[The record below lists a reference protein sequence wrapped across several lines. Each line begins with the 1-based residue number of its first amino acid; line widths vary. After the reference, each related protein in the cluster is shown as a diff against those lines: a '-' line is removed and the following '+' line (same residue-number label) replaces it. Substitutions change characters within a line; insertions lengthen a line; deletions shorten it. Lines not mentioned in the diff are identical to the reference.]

1 MNHKNNDT
9 VPTREQL
16 QPLIDFVLEFDEET
30 QEMWLRLFELQTKQ
44 ARIEEET
51 EEVDILLSKLQ
62 LAIAEQIDGS
72 TATLVAEQQAYQE
85 AFKQATQAELSR
97 LGVHIAAVT
106 AECKVRGDTPSEAE
120 KYVEHVFVGATSAD
134 GRGYLNSHNIFEAI
148 DEVRRA
154 GLWPWKGVN

>member
-1 MNHKNNDT
+1 MTNKNSRT
-9 VPTREQL
+9 ELREQF

-30 QEMWLRLFELQTKQ
+30 QEMWLRVFELQTKQ
-44 ARIEEET
+44 AHTEEET
-51 EEVDILLSKLQ
+51 AEFEVLMSKLQ
-62 LAIAEQIDGS
+62 LAIAEQDGS

-85 AFKQATQAELSR
+85 AIKQATQAELSR

>member
-1 MNHKNNDT
+1 MNHQNNDMAL
-9 VPTREQL
+9 TREQL

-72 TATLVAEQQAYQE
+72 TATLVAEQHAYQE
-85 AFKQATQAELSR
+85 ALKQAKQAELS
-97 LGVHIAAVT
+97 LFGVHIAGVT
-106 AECKVRGDTPSEAE
+106 AECKARGETPSAAE
-120 KYVEHVFVGATSAD
+120 EFVGHVFLGAKSAD
-134 GRGYLNSHNIFEAI
+134 GRGRLTPRNILEAI
-148 DEVRRA
+148 DEA
-154 GLWPWKGVN
+154 KSAPYLHPKLC

>member
-44 ARIEEET
+44 ARIGEET
-51 EEVDILLSKLQ
+51 EEVELLVSKLQ
-62 LAIAEQIDGS
+62 LAIAEQDGS
-72 TATLVAEQQAYQE
+72 TATLVAEQHAYQE
-85 AFKQATQAELSR
+85 ALKQAKQAELS
-97 LGVHIAAVT
+97 LFGVHIAGVT
-106 AECKVRGDTPSEAE
+106 AECKARGETPSAAE
-120 KYVEHVFVGATSAD
+120 EFVGHVFLGAKSAD
-134 GRGYLNSHNIFEAI
+134 GRGRLTPRNILEAI
-148 DEVRRA
+148 DEVKGA